1 MTPVNRRAA
10 AVHAAAGAWSAL
22 YLGLGLAWLFGAGG
36 NPADPAVD
44 TAIAD
49 TPGLSLLGMWGPQAG
64 AAILAGLG
72 AAGLVL
78 TVLLVHPVG
87 YARGGRLVAGAAVVL
102 GLVLCVVLPDYR
114 LLAMVAYTPII
125 AVLALFGAVPEE
137 APIWPWPIVNLAL
150 LTLAGLAFLT
160 TAAGYRRRAAPP
172 GLADAPGLADPRRVS
187 PAVATRWGRVA
198 VGVAV
203 TVPVG
208 YAVTRFAWALGI
220 PLGVTRELL
229 DELGNGVYAGAAL
242 ATLAVGG
249 AVLTLGL
256 VQRWGEV
263 FPRWMPVVRGRP
275 VPVRLA
281 TVPAR
286 VVAVI
291 VTSAGLMFVRM
302 AAAGG
307 FGGMPFDGSD
317 IAAWLPELFWPLWG
331 VALAAASYAYEARR
345 AATGTPRPARPA
357 PPAPAA
363 ARTGDR
369 SAAPGPVPAPRIR
382 GAHRGTG

>member
-1 MTPVNRRAA
+1 MRPVHRWTA
-10 AVHAAAGAWSAL
+10 AVLSAL

-44 TAIAD
+44 PAIAD
-49 TPGLSLLGMWGPQAG
+49 TPGLSLLGMWGPAAG

-78 TVLLVHPVG
+78 AVLLVRLPG
-87 YARGGRLVAGAAVVL
+87 SRLVLGAAVGL
-102 GLVLCVVLPDYR
+102 GLVLCVALPDYR

-125 AVLALFGAVPEE
+125 AVLAVVGALPDG
-137 APIWPWPIVNLAL
+137 APIWPWPIVHQAL
-150 LTLAGLAFLT
+150 LTLAGLAFLAG
-160 TAAGYRRRAAPP
+160 AADYRRRFAPS
-172 GLADAPGLADPRRVS
+172 APRGVDPVRLR
-187 PAVATRWGRVA
+187 RWGRLA

-203 TVPVG
+203 AVPVG

-220 PLGVTRELL
+220 PLGITQELL
-229 DELGNGVYAGAAL
+229 DELGDGVYAGAAL

-286 VVAVI
+286 AVAVI

-302 AAAGG
+302 AVAGG

-317 IAAWLPELFWPLWG
+317 VAAWLPELFWPLWG
-331 VALAAASYAYEARR
+331 VALAAASYAYALRR
-345 AATGTPRPARPA
+345 ATGTPHPARPA

-363 ARTGDR
+363 ARTAHR
-369 SAAPGPVPAPRIR
+369 SAARVPAPAPRIR
-382 GAHRGTG
+382 GVHRSTG